1 MCSGRPT
8 VRRAEVLSGGRMTQQ
23 AKAGTPKGTGK
34 TDTGDRDLRVVVS
47 DNRPD
52 TNPSWFGS
60 KER

>member
-8 VRRAEVLSGGRMTQQ
+8 VRRADVLSGNRMTQQ

-34 TDTGDRDLRVVVS
+34 TDTGDRSLRVVVS

-52 TNPSWFGS
+52 TNP
-60 KER
+60 

>member
-1 MCSGRPT
+1 
-8 VRRAEVLSGGRMTQQ
+8 MTQQ

-34 TDTGDRDLRVVVS
+34 IDTGDHNLRVVVS

>member
-1 MCSGRPT
+1 
-8 VRRAEVLSGGRMTQQ
+8 VRRADVLSGEGMTQQ

-34 TDTGDRDLRVVVS
+34 TDTGDCSLRVVVS